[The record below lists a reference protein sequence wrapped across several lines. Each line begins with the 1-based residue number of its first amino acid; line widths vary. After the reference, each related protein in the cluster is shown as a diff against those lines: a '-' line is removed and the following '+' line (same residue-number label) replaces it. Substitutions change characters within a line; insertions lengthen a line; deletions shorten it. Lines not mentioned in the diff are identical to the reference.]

1 MGYLFI
7 GIVLLLIAELVVL
20 PYIIYVILLIA
31 GIAALLYGL
40 YLLFV
45 GARAGRQ
52 QPEREGTGL
61 GRSTNG
67 SQKSETATRIS
78 GSPFL

>member
-45 GARAGRQ
+45 GARAGPPAAGAR
-52 QPEREGTGL
+52 RYRTW
-61 GRSTNG
+61 
-67 SQKSETATRIS
+67 
-78 GSPFL
+78 